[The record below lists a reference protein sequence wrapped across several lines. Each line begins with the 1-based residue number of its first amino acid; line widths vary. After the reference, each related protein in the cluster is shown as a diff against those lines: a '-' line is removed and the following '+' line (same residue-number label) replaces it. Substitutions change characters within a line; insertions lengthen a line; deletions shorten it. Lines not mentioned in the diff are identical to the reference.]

1 MAGNQSPA
9 PAEVQRSLQIEERTL
24 GAGAVAHATGHGEVE
39 HHEAGH
45 DEPVVAP
52 DQLKPPPFRRLTLF
66 AALLTGMGRD
76 GAEGLCALRRA
87 GWLTIAQDRESCTVW
102 GMPRAAVEAGGA
114 ARVLPPDQIL
124 RAILD
129 RAARRPHR

>member
-9 PAEVQRSLQIEERTL
+9 PAAVQRSLQSEEPTH
-24 GAGAVAHATGHGEVE
+24 GAATGAVAHATGHGEVE

-66 AALLTGMGRD
+66 AALVTAALLPLMAFVGNH
-76 GAEGLCALRRA
+76 EGNVEKVWLVGIAVLIVVWIIADFFLRKA
-87 GWLTIAQDRESCTVW
+87 G
-102 GMPRAAVEAGGA
+102 
-114 ARVLPPDQIL
+114 L
-124 RAILD
+124 RN
-129 RAARRPHR
+129 